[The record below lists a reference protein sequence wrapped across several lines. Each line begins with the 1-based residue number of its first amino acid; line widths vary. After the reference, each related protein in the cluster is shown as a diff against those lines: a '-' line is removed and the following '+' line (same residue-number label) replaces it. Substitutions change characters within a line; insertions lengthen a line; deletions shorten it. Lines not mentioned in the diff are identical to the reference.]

1 MTEPLPGERDD
12 ERPGQ
17 PGDAAETAGRLVG
30 WLGLAPF
37 IVLSL
42 WLYGIAPDHPWRSG
56 TILLLTVY
64 SAIVLSFLG
73 GIRWGLAL
81 WSGDADSRAEFW
93 LAIVPALVGW
103 LAVVIPVPLSFAL
116 LAVAF
121 AAHGAW
127 DALAAHRHR
136 APAWYGNLRTTLT
149 ACTVAL
155 LLLAFAATSPG

>member
-1 MTEPLPGERDD
+1 MTEPLPGD
-12 ERPGQ
+12 G
-17 PGDAAETAGRLVG
+17 GDSATQAANAAETAGRLVG

-42 WLYGIAPDHPWRSG
+42 WLYGIAPDHPWRDG
-56 TILLLTVY
+56 TVLLLTVY

-81 WSGDADSRAEFW
+81 WSGDGDSRAEFW

-127 DALAAHRHR
+127 DALAVHRHH
-136 APAWYGNLRTTLT
+136 APAWYGRVRMVLT

-155 LLLAFAATSPG
+155 LLIAFAATSSG